1 MMKKIIALIGMML
14 LLTACGNSDQTSEV
28 DEKAPSSEEN
38 NSAVQQET
46 AEFPKTISHIKG
58 ETELEKKPE
67 RIASVDI
74 MITDYLLLL
83 DEVPIVSEGMMTK
96 EASEIFNKYADGK
109 DITDLGGKVNR
120 ETIVEKAPD
129 LILMSS
135 EGRKVETYD
144 EFNKMAPSV
153 VIDFSKDVRS
163 RLLQIAEVIG
173 KTEKAEEVINDLD
186 NKISEAKKVAEN
198 HKDEKVLFLV
208 SNGKDFTVMDPKKFS
223 VYYDEIGLVAPEGLP
238 EEENGRVGIEAL
250 TALNPDHIF
259 IAENRRKM
267 NADDKLGLINVW
279 KENPVWK
286 NLKAVKSDQVYVVDT
301 LVGDIFFLGQMAGV
315 EAVIDNLGK

>member
-1 MMKKIIALIGMML
+1 MKKIIVLIGMML
-14 LLTACGNSDQTSEV
+14 LLTACGNSDQTSEA
-28 DEKAPSSEEN
+28 EGKAPASEEN

-120 ETIVEKAPD
+120 ETIVEKSPD

-163 RLLQIAEVIG
+163 RLLQIAEVVG

-267 NADDKLGLINVW
+267 NTDDKLGLINVW

-301 LVGDIFFLGQMAGV
+301 LVGDTFFLGQMAGV
-315 EAVIDNLGK
+315 EAVIDNLGE